1 MNETSPELLDRLASS
16 LSDRYRILR
25 LLGQGGMAT
34 VYLADDLRHNRVVA
48 VKVLRPELTEGVGSE
63 RFLREINTSAR
74 LNHPH
79 ILPLLDSGRAG
90 ELLFYVMPFVEGES
104 LRDRLKRDGR
114 LPLDDATRVIAE
126 IADGLGYAHRAG
138 IVHRDI
144 KPENVLL
151 SSGHAVITDFGI
163 ARALDQA
170 GDSQLTRTGT
180 ATGTPYYM
188 SPEQWDSAPD
198 IDGRSDQYALG
209 CMAHEMLIGQRP
221 FAAPTNM
228 ALMLQHLT
236 APIPGLRDARPDVPE
251 HVEAAIKRAMAKLP
265 EERFATSD
273 DFASALRSATAHLP
287 LPAAPP
293 AARRVPKIP
302 ANALKGVAVAVLL
315 AVAAYAGFSMQNRGP
330 SGPTR
335 LAVLPFQN
343 QGPSSEAYFADGVS
357 EEITNRLA
365 SVASLTVIDRRSTA
379 QYRGSPKTSRQIG
392 DELDVEYLIEG
403 TVRWTGPSSTQ
414 NSVRVTAQL
423 IRASDGGV
431 LLPYDTT
438 AKVDD
443 VFAIQAGI
451 AEQVTEKLSV
461 ALLQPERQR
470 LAIQHTENIEA
481 YRNYL
486 QGNSAYDRSWAR
498 ADVASALAFYKKAVE
513 LDPNFALAWARLSR
527 THSWMN
533 QLRYDLSAERL
544 VEAKSAA
551 DRAIA
556 LDPNL
561 SDAHLALGLYWY
573 WGFND
578 YDRALP
584 ELLKAKQLQA
594 SNAQAALQIGNVRR
608 RQGRFADAIASYRQS
623 ADLNPRS
630 HNAWFNLGE
639 TLLYIRDYD
648 QAAPFLRRATELAP
662 DFLEAWVQ
670 HARLA
675 INGRGDVATARQI
688 IRTAEERIP
697 PTAWRPAMVEFVRIT
712 RPQNLQEYL
721 DRLRP
726 GTYGLDSTN
735 YHSVKGRYLAQLG
748 RQAEAAVEFDSARMV
763 LEKMRD
769 NQPAEA
775 WIHASLGT
783 AYAGLNRPA
792 DAVAALQQAI
802 RLLPVTRDALD
813 GPELL
818 AILASAYVTLGNADS
833 AAVYF
838 DRVLTIP
845 SWLSINLVKADP
857 LNASFLGTPQ
867 FAALARKVSARESA
881 RARAAPPSGQ

>member
-1 MNETSPELLDRLASS
+1 MDDTSPELLERLASS
-16 LSDRYRILR
+16 LADRYRVIR

-114 LPLDDATRVIAE
+114 LPLDDAARVIAE
-126 IADGLGYAHRAG
+126 IADGLGYAHRTG

-144 KPENVLL
+144 KPENILL

-236 APIPGLRDARPDVPE
+236 APIPGVRSARPDVPE

-273 DFASALRSATAHLP
+273 DFASALRSSTAQLP
-287 LPAAPP
+287 VPAAPT
-293 AARRVPKIP
+293 AARRIPKLP
-302 ANALKGVAVAVLL
+302 SNVWKGAAAAVLL
-315 AVAAYAGFSMQNRGP
+315 AVVAYAGFSLQNRGP

-379 QYRGSPKTSRQIG
+379 QYRGSSKTSRQIG

-403 TVRWTGPSSTQ
+403 SVRWAGQSSNQ

-438 AKVDD
+438 TKVDD

-451 AEQVTEKLSV
+451 AERVTEKLSV

-470 LAIQHTENIEA
+470 LAIQHTEDIEA

-486 QGNSAYDRSWAR
+486 QGNSAYDRSWSR
-498 ADVASALAFYKKAVE
+498 QDVASALAFYRKAVE

-533 QLRYDLSAERL
+533 QLRYDLGAERL
-544 VEAKSAA
+544 VEAKAAA

-573 WGFND
+573 WGFSD

-608 RQGRFADAIASYRQS
+608 RQGRFGEAIASYRQS

-639 TLLYIRDYD
+639 TLLYTREYD
-648 QAAPFLRRATELAP
+648 QATPFLRRATELAP

-670 HARLA
+670 RARLA
-675 INGRGDVATARQI
+675 ISGRGDVATARQLVT
-688 IRTAEERIP
+688 TAEDRIP
-697 PTAWRPAMVEFVRIT
+697 PTAWRPSMVEFVRIT

-721 DRLRP
+721 QRLRP

-735 YHSVKGRYLAQLG
+735 YHSVRGRYLAQLG
-748 RQAEAAVEFDSARMV
+748 RRAEAAVEFDSARMV

-769 NQPAEA
+769 NRPAEA

-783 AYAGLNRPA
+783 AYAGMNRPT
-792 DAVAALQQAI
+792 DAVAAVQQAI
-802 RLLPVTRDALD
+802 RLLPVKSDALD

-818 AILASAYVTLGNADS
+818 GILASVYVTLGNADS

-838 DRVLTIP
+838 DRALSSP
-845 SWLSINLVKADP
+845 SWISINLVKADP
-857 LNASFLGTPQ
+857 LNAAFLRTPQ
-867 FAALARKVSARESA
+867 FAALAGKVSARESA
-881 RARAAPPSGQ
+881 RARAAPPKRR